1 MNVNI
6 YGNKIEVTPAIS
18 AYIKEKFNNVHKP
31 EKLLQV
37 DFKIGVEKT
46 KQYIQFD
53 AQVLKEHIHIESK
66 HENLYAAI
74 DELMDKIKLGF
85 KKMKEKH
92 NAHLHEKAPL
102 LDE

>member
-1 MNVNI
+1 MNINI

-18 AYIKEKFNNVHKP
+18 AYIKDKFNNVHKP

-37 DFKIGVEKT
+37 DFKIGVEKNN
-46 KQYIQFD
+46 QYVHFD
-53 AQVLKEHIHIESK
+53 AQVLREHIHLEAK
-66 HENLYAAI
+66 NENLYAAI

-92 NAHLHEKAPL
+92 NANLHEKAPIV
-102 LDE
+102 DE